1 MRRLE
6 SEVVGG
12 LFWMAVGLSFAL
24 AGVKLN
30 VGTLTNPGPGFFPMI
45 IALILTFS
53 GLLTL
58 AKGLI
63 RPVRPVSRISWKQQA
78 LATAS
83 VFFYGLLLDFV
94 GFLISTFVLMFVL
107 FGLLIKG
114 KSRWQKVFLYAAATA
129 VASWLV
135 FSVALSVPFPSPS
148 LSAIWR

>member
-1 MRRLE
+1 MRRPE

-12 LFWMAVGLSFAL
+12 LFWMGMGSFFAL
-24 AGVKLN
+24 AGVKLS

-45 IALILTFS
+45 IALSLAFS

-63 RPVRPVSRISWKQQA
+63 RSVRPVSGISWKQQA

-83 VFFYGLLLDFV
+83 VFFYGFLLDFF
-94 GFLISTFVLMFVL
+94 GFLISTFILMLLL

-114 KSRWQKVFLYAAATA
+114 KSRWYKVFLYAAATA
-129 VASWLV
+129 LASWLV
-135 FSVALSVPFPSPS
+135 FSVALSVPFPSAS
-148 LSAIWR
+148 LTAIWK